1 MKYILVNEEPY
12 LLSFSGSEVDL
23 KSAIVGITD
32 NGSSATASNNVVNLG
47 NLVKSNTSGTKVW
60 VGSQAEYDVISP
72 KDQSTLYF
80 ITGST
85 E

>member
-23 KSAIVGITD
+23 KSTIVGITE

-47 NLVKSNTSGTKVW
+47 NLVKSNISGTKIW

-72 KDQSTLYF
+72 KDTSTLYF

>member
-23 KSAIVGITD
+23 KSAIVGITE
-32 NGSSATASNNVVNLG
+32 NGSSSTASNNVVNLG
-47 NLVKSNTSGTKVW
+47 NIVKSNTSGTKVW

-72 KDQSTLYF
+72 KDTSTLYF

>member
-1 MKYILVNEEPY
+1 MKHTLTNGEPY
-12 LLSFSGSEVDL
+12 LISFSGSDVDL
-23 KSAIVGITD
+23 KNAIVGITE
-32 NGSSATASNNVVNLG
+32 NGSSSTASNNAVNLG

-60 VGSQAEYDVISP
+60 VGSQAQYDVITP
-72 KDQSTLYF
+72 KDPSTLYF

>member
-23 KSAIVGITD
+23 KSAIVGIAE
-32 NGSSATASNNVVNLG
+32 NGSSAAASNNVVNLG
-47 NLVKSNTSGTKVW
+47 NLVKSNTIGTKIW
-60 VGSQAEYDVISP
+60 VGSQEEYDVISP
-72 KDQSTLYF
+72 KDPSTLYF